1 MSDLRKQHK
10 NNRKKKIH
18 CTFFI
23 KDSLFQ
29 ENYFMTT
36 TNANSDFCNN
46 LRLFCQYWEKKNGDE
61 IVGICRKN
69 LLKLAKLRK
78 KDVYK
83 CISGKLDK
91 KSIL

>member
-1 MSDLRKQHK
+1 M
-10 NNRKKKIH
+10 IFP
-18 CTFFI
+18 TY
-23 KDSLFQ
+23 
-29 ENYFMTT
+29 YFMATD
-36 TNANSDFCNN
+36 TNSEFCDN
-46 LRLFCQYWEKKNGDE
+46 LRLFCQYWDKKNGDE

-69 LLKLAKLRK
+69 LLKPAKLRK